1 MNILLVDDERL
12 AVEVMNRMID
22 KEKYGFSTI
31 YKALSMKQAQQICEE
46 TDIDIIICD
55 IEMPRGSGLDFVQW
69 LLDTGRNPIVIF
81 LTSHAVFSYAQQAVS
96 LGVQDYLLKP
106 VEPEDMNQALEKA
119 IRNAKSRKKSIL
131 KEEKIRKLNEGVQS
145 AEKNVEKVKTYI
157 ETHFKEE
164 LTRESL
170 ASEVFMNPDYLSKL
184 FKKNTGS
191 SLMDYV
197 TKVRIERAKELLERT
212 VLTISEI
219 AIETGYSNTAYFTKM
234 FGVYGKTIDYKGG
247 YYGIGILS
255 RYPYIDTKKTFLPWP
270 NKAHE
275 RRALLEGLFEIG
287 EDTICFASTHLDY
300 QLPKTREAQTAF
312 ITEHF
317 NDYRYP
323 VVLGGDFNTAP
334 SSKEIKYNMLENWFL
349 ATDYGFTVP
358 AWNPKRK
365 IDYIFARPKQGWK
378 IVRTQT
384 VQSVLSDH
392 LPIVT
397 ELEYVKY

>member
-131 KEEKIRKLNEGVQS
+131 KEEK
-145 AEKNVEKVKTYI
+145 TYI

-234 FGVYGKTIDYKGG
+234 FKKYTNGVTPREYRKG
-247 YYGIGILS
+247 
-255 RYPYIDTKKTFLPWP
+255 
-270 NKAHE
+270 
-275 RRALLEGLFEIG
+275 
-287 EDTICFASTHLDY
+287 
-300 QLPKTREAQTAF
+300 
-312 ITEHF
+312 
-317 NDYRYP
+317 
-323 VVLGGDFNTAP
+323 LGG
-334 SSKEIKYNMLENWFL
+334 
-349 ATDYGFTVP
+349 
-358 AWNPKRK
+358 
-365 IDYIFARPKQGWK
+365 
-378 IVRTQT
+378 
-384 VQSVLSDH
+384 
-392 LPIVT
+392 
-397 ELEYVKY
+397 

>member
-119 IRNAKSRKKSIL
+119 IRSAKSRKNSIL
-131 KEEKIRKLNEGVQS
+131 
-145 AEKNVEKVKTYI
+145 
-157 ETHFKEE
+157 KEE

-234 FGVYGKTIDYKGG
+234 FKKYTNGVTPREYRKG
-247 YYGIGILS
+247 
-255 RYPYIDTKKTFLPWP
+255 
-270 NKAHE
+270 
-275 RRALLEGLFEIG
+275 
-287 EDTICFASTHLDY
+287 
-300 QLPKTREAQTAF
+300 
-312 ITEHF
+312 
-317 NDYRYP
+317 
-323 VVLGGDFNTAP
+323 LGG
-334 SSKEIKYNMLENWFL
+334 
-349 ATDYGFTVP
+349 
-358 AWNPKRK
+358 
-365 IDYIFARPKQGWK
+365 
-378 IVRTQT
+378 
-384 VQSVLSDH
+384 
-392 LPIVT
+392 
-397 ELEYVKY
+397 

>member
-1 MNILLVDDERL
+1 
-12 AVEVMNRMID
+12 
-22 KEKYGFSTI
+22 
-31 YKALSMKQAQQICEE
+31 
-46 TDIDIIICD
+46 
-55 IEMPRGSGLDFVQW
+55 MPRGSGLDFVQW

-96 LGVQDYLLKP
+96 IGVQDYLLKP

-164 LTRESL
+164 LTR
-170 ASEVFMNPDYLSKL
+170 NPDYLSKL

-234 FGVYGKTIDYKGG
+234 FKKYTNGVTPREYRKG
-247 YYGIGILS
+247 
-255 RYPYIDTKKTFLPWP
+255 
-270 NKAHE
+270 
-275 RRALLEGLFEIG
+275 
-287 EDTICFASTHLDY
+287 
-300 QLPKTREAQTAF
+300 
-312 ITEHF
+312 
-317 NDYRYP
+317 
-323 VVLGGDFNTAP
+323 LGG
-334 SSKEIKYNMLENWFL
+334 
-349 ATDYGFTVP
+349 
-358 AWNPKRK
+358 
-365 IDYIFARPKQGWK
+365 
-378 IVRTQT
+378 
-384 VQSVLSDH
+384 
-392 LPIVT
+392 
-397 ELEYVKY
+397 

>member
-1 MNILLVDDERL
+1 MNLLIVDDEYYSAEGTKKKIAQKGPLFDEIFCAYNMTQALEYL
-12 AVEVMNRMID
+12 AGHSVAIMI
-22 KEKYGFSTI
+22 
-31 YKALSMKQAQQICEE
+31 L
-46 TDIDIIICD
+46 D
-55 IEMPRGSGLDFVQW
+55 IEMPGGSGLE
-69 LLDTGRNPIVIF
+69 LLDHIRQQGLDTICIF
-81 LTSHAVFSYAQQAVS
+81 LTAYAKFEYISKAMRLTS
-96 LGVQDYLLKP
+96 IDYLLKP

-234 FGVYGKTIDYKGG
+234 FKKYTNGVTPREYRKG
-247 YYGIGILS
+247 
-255 RYPYIDTKKTFLPWP
+255 
-270 NKAHE
+270 
-275 RRALLEGLFEIG
+275 
-287 EDTICFASTHLDY
+287 
-300 QLPKTREAQTAF
+300 
-312 ITEHF
+312 
-317 NDYRYP
+317 
-323 VVLGGDFNTAP
+323 LGG
-334 SSKEIKYNMLENWFL
+334 
-349 ATDYGFTVP
+349 
-358 AWNPKRK
+358 
-365 IDYIFARPKQGWK
+365 
-378 IVRTQT
+378 
-384 VQSVLSDH
+384 
-392 LPIVT
+392 
-397 ELEYVKY
+397 

>member
-234 FGVYGKTIDYKGG
+234 FKNIQMELRREN
-247 YYGIGILS
+247 I
-255 RYPYIDTKKTFLPWP
+255 
-270 NKAHE
+270 E
-275 RRALLEGLFEIG
+275 R
-287 EDTICFASTHLDY
+287 D
-300 QLPKTREAQTAF
+300 
-312 ITEHF
+312 
-317 NDYRYP
+317 
-323 VVLGGDFNTAP
+323 
-334 SSKEIKYNMLENWFL
+334 
-349 ATDYGFTVP
+349 
-358 AWNPKRK
+358 
-365 IDYIFARPKQGWK
+365 
-378 IVRTQT
+378 
-384 VQSVLSDH
+384 
-392 LPIVT
+392 
-397 ELEYVKY
+397 

>member
-31 YKALSMKQAQQICEE
+31 YKALSMKQAQQICE
-46 TDIDIIICD
+46 D

-197 TKVRIERAKELLERT
+197 TKVRIERAKELLERYCNARN
-212 VLTISEI
+212 IQ
-219 AIETGYSNTAYFTKM
+219 
-234 FGVYGKTIDYKGG
+234 
-247 YYGIGILS
+247 
-255 RYPYIDTKKTFLPWP
+255 
-270 NKAHE
+270 E
-275 RRALLEGLFEIG
+275 RI
-287 EDTICFASTHLDY
+287 
-300 QLPKTREAQTAF
+300 
-312 ITEHF
+312 
-317 NDYRYP
+317 
-323 VVLGGDFNTAP
+323 
-334 SSKEIKYNMLENWFL
+334 IK
-349 ATDYGFTVP
+349 
-358 AWNPKRK
+358 
-365 IDYIFARPKQGWK
+365 
-378 IVRTQT
+378 
-384 VQSVLSDH
+384 
-392 LPIVT
+392 
-397 ELEYVKY
+397 

>member
-219 AIETGYSNTAYFTKM
+219 AVETGYSNTAYFTKM
-234 FGVYGKTIDYKGG
+234 FKKYTNGVTPREYRKG
-247 YYGIGILS
+247 
-255 RYPYIDTKKTFLPWP
+255 
-270 NKAHE
+270 
-275 RRALLEGLFEIG
+275 
-287 EDTICFASTHLDY
+287 
-300 QLPKTREAQTAF
+300 
-312 ITEHF
+312 
-317 NDYRYP
+317 
-323 VVLGGDFNTAP
+323 LGG
-334 SSKEIKYNMLENWFL
+334 
-349 ATDYGFTVP
+349 
-358 AWNPKRK
+358 
-365 IDYIFARPKQGWK
+365 
-378 IVRTQT
+378 
-384 VQSVLSDH
+384 
-392 LPIVT
+392 
-397 ELEYVKY
+397 

>member
-1 MNILLVDDERL
+1 MRFRLFIHPLPIFYVILNTVYENRGVRNEHITSRCQTTAVLHLLFFWLEMNILLVDDERL

-234 FGVYGKTIDYKGG
+234 FKKYTNGVTPREYRKG
-247 YYGIGILS
+247 
-255 RYPYIDTKKTFLPWP
+255 
-270 NKAHE
+270 
-275 RRALLEGLFEIG
+275 
-287 EDTICFASTHLDY
+287 
-300 QLPKTREAQTAF
+300 
-312 ITEHF
+312 
-317 NDYRYP
+317 
-323 VVLGGDFNTAP
+323 LGG
-334 SSKEIKYNMLENWFL
+334 
-349 ATDYGFTVP
+349 
-358 AWNPKRK
+358 
-365 IDYIFARPKQGWK
+365 
-378 IVRTQT
+378 
-384 VQSVLSDH
+384 
-392 LPIVT
+392 
-397 ELEYVKY
+397 

>member
-69 LLDTGRNPIVIF
+69 LLDTGRNTIVIF

-234 FGVYGKTIDYKGG
+234 FKKYTNGVTPREYRKG
-247 YYGIGILS
+247 
-255 RYPYIDTKKTFLPWP
+255 
-270 NKAHE
+270 
-275 RRALLEGLFEIG
+275 
-287 EDTICFASTHLDY
+287 
-300 QLPKTREAQTAF
+300 
-312 ITEHF
+312 
-317 NDYRYP
+317 
-323 VVLGGDFNTAP
+323 LGG
-334 SSKEIKYNMLENWFL
+334 
-349 ATDYGFTVP
+349 
-358 AWNPKRK
+358 
-365 IDYIFARPKQGWK
+365 
-378 IVRTQT
+378 
-384 VQSVLSDH
+384 
-392 LPIVT
+392 
-397 ELEYVKY
+397 

>member
-164 LTRESL
+164 LTRES
-170 ASEVFMNPDYLSKL
+170 
-184 FKKNTGS
+184 
-191 SLMDYV
+191 

-234 FGVYGKTIDYKGG
+234 FKKYTNGVTPREYRKG
-247 YYGIGILS
+247 
-255 RYPYIDTKKTFLPWP
+255 
-270 NKAHE
+270 
-275 RRALLEGLFEIG
+275 
-287 EDTICFASTHLDY
+287 
-300 QLPKTREAQTAF
+300 
-312 ITEHF
+312 
-317 NDYRYP
+317 
-323 VVLGGDFNTAP
+323 LGG
-334 SSKEIKYNMLENWFL
+334 
-349 ATDYGFTVP
+349 
-358 AWNPKRK
+358 
-365 IDYIFARPKQGWK
+365 
-378 IVRTQT
+378 
-384 VQSVLSDH
+384 
-392 LPIVT
+392 
-397 ELEYVKY
+397 

>member
-69 LLDTGRNPIVIF
+69 LLDTDRNPIVIF

-119 IRNAKSRKKSIL
+119 IRSAKSRKKSIL
-131 KEEKIRKLNEGVQS
+131 KE
-145 AEKNVEKVKTYI
+145 EKVKTYI

-234 FGVYGKTIDYKGG
+234 FKKYTNGVTPREYRKG
-247 YYGIGILS
+247 
-255 RYPYIDTKKTFLPWP
+255 
-270 NKAHE
+270 
-275 RRALLEGLFEIG
+275 
-287 EDTICFASTHLDY
+287 
-300 QLPKTREAQTAF
+300 
-312 ITEHF
+312 
-317 NDYRYP
+317 
-323 VVLGGDFNTAP
+323 LGG
-334 SSKEIKYNMLENWFL
+334 
-349 ATDYGFTVP
+349 
-358 AWNPKRK
+358 
-365 IDYIFARPKQGWK
+365 
-378 IVRTQT
+378 
-384 VQSVLSDH
+384 
-392 LPIVT
+392 
-397 ELEYVKY
+397 

>member
-145 AEKNVEKVKTYI
+145 
-157 ETHFKEE
+157 
-164 LTRESL
+164 L

-234 FGVYGKTIDYKGG
+234 FKKYTNGVTPREYRKG
-247 YYGIGILS
+247 
-255 RYPYIDTKKTFLPWP
+255 
-270 NKAHE
+270 
-275 RRALLEGLFEIG
+275 
-287 EDTICFASTHLDY
+287 
-300 QLPKTREAQTAF
+300 
-312 ITEHF
+312 
-317 NDYRYP
+317 
-323 VVLGGDFNTAP
+323 LGG
-334 SSKEIKYNMLENWFL
+334 
-349 ATDYGFTVP
+349 
-358 AWNPKRK
+358 
-365 IDYIFARPKQGWK
+365 
-378 IVRTQT
+378 
-384 VQSVLSDH
+384 
-392 LPIVT
+392 
-397 ELEYVKY
+397 

>member
-106 VEPEDMNQALEKA
+106 VEPEDMNQALEK
-119 IRNAKSRKKSIL
+119 
-131 KEEKIRKLNEGVQS
+131 
-145 AEKNVEKVKTYI
+145 VKTYI

-234 FGVYGKTIDYKGG
+234 FKKYTNGVTPREYRKG
-247 YYGIGILS
+247 
-255 RYPYIDTKKTFLPWP
+255 
-270 NKAHE
+270 
-275 RRALLEGLFEIG
+275 
-287 EDTICFASTHLDY
+287 
-300 QLPKTREAQTAF
+300 
-312 ITEHF
+312 
-317 NDYRYP
+317 
-323 VVLGGDFNTAP
+323 LGG
-334 SSKEIKYNMLENWFL
+334 
-349 ATDYGFTVP
+349 
-358 AWNPKRK
+358 
-365 IDYIFARPKQGWK
+365 
-378 IVRTQT
+378 
-384 VQSVLSDH
+384 
-392 LPIVT
+392 
-397 ELEYVKY
+397 

>member
-131 KEEKIRKLNEGVQS
+131 KEEK
-145 AEKNVEKVKTYI
+145 
-157 ETHFKEE
+157 
-164 LTRESL
+164 TRESL

-234 FGVYGKTIDYKGG
+234 FKKYTNGVTPREYRKG
-247 YYGIGILS
+247 
-255 RYPYIDTKKTFLPWP
+255 
-270 NKAHE
+270 
-275 RRALLEGLFEIG
+275 
-287 EDTICFASTHLDY
+287 
-300 QLPKTREAQTAF
+300 
-312 ITEHF
+312 
-317 NDYRYP
+317 
-323 VVLGGDFNTAP
+323 LGG
-334 SSKEIKYNMLENWFL
+334 
-349 ATDYGFTVP
+349 
-358 AWNPKRK
+358 
-365 IDYIFARPKQGWK
+365 
-378 IVRTQT
+378 
-384 VQSVLSDH
+384 
-392 LPIVT
+392 
-397 ELEYVKY
+397 